1 MRGAV
6 RPGGRRRPDQPSS
19 AQHPRSGEAQLLLD
33 ALTRRLPS
41 VPPALQLRVV
51 HGPPGDTHLHQ
62 RLGHPPEVRVT
73 NQLLDRAPARVVSG
87 VLAHEL
93 AHLLNDDRNRRRR
106 YGLALTAAASTLLA
120 VAVTLPSAR
129 DWLSPLTCALGLGLL
144 AVSRRLELQAD
155 STSLRLVD
163 LDQAVTA
170 LTWLQHDAQTADSP
184 TATRWFPLRRLAR
197 CELLSTHPNP
207 AHRLRALRRA
217 SPGG

>member
-1 MRGAV
+1 M
-6 RPGGRRRPDQPSS
+6 RPGGRRRRDQPSS
-19 AQHPRSGEAQLLLD
+19 AQHSRSGEAQLLLN

-41 VPPALQLRVV
+41 ARPALQVGVV

-62 RLGHPPEVRVT
+62 RPGHPPEVRVT
-73 NQLLDRAPARVVSG
+73 DQLLDRAPAHVVSG

-106 YGLALTAAASTLLA
+106 YGLALTAAVSTLLA
-120 VAVTLPSAR
+120 VAVALPSAR
-129 DWLSPLTCALGLGLL
+129 DWLSPLTSALGLGLL
-144 AVSRRLELQAD
+144 AASRRLELQAD

-170 LTWLQHDAQTADSP
+170 LTWLQHDAQFPDSP
-184 TATRWFPLRRLAR
+184 TATRWSPLRRLAQ

-207 AHRLRALRRA
+207 ARRVRALRRA
-217 SPGG
+217 SSGG

>member
-1 MRGAV
+1 M
-6 RPGGRRRPDQPSS
+6 RPGGRRRRDQPSS
-19 AQHPRSGEAQLLLD
+19 AQHSRSGEAQLLLD

-41 VPPALQLRVV
+41 APPPLQLRVV
-51 HGPPGDTHLHQ
+51 HGPPGDTHLHH
-62 RLGHPPEVRVT
+62 RPGRSPEVRVT
-73 NQLLDRAPARVVSG
+73 DQLLDRAPAHVVSG

-120 VAVTLPSAR
+120 VAVALPSAR

-144 AVSRRLELQAD
+144 AASRRLELQAD

-163 LDQAVTA
+163 VDQAVTA
-170 LTWLQHDAQTADSP
+170 LTWLQHDAQSADSP
-184 TATRWFPLRRLAR
+184 AATRWSPLRRLAQ

-207 AHRLRALRRA
+207 ARRVRALRRA
-217 SPGG
+217 SSGG

>member
-1 MRGAV
+1 MRL
-6 RPGGRRRPDQPSS
+6 GGRRRRNQAGR

-33 ALTRRLPS
+33 ALTRRLPD
-41 VPPALQLRVV
+41 VPPPLQLRVV
-51 HGPPGDTHLHQ
+51 HGPPGDTHLHH
-62 RLGHPPEVRVT
+62 RPGRPPEVRLT
-73 NQLLDRAPARVVSG
+73 DQLLDRAPAHVVSG

-93 AHLLNDDRNRRRR
+93 AHLLNNDRNRRRR
-106 YGLALTAAASTLLA
+106 YGLALTAAVSTLLA
-120 VAVTLPSAR
+120 VAVVLPSAR

-170 LTWLQHDAQTADSP
+170 LTWLQHDAQIPDSP
-184 TATRWFPLRRLAR
+184 TASRWSPLRRLAQ

-207 AHRLRALRRA
+207 GRRLRALRRA
-217 SPGG
+217 SSGG